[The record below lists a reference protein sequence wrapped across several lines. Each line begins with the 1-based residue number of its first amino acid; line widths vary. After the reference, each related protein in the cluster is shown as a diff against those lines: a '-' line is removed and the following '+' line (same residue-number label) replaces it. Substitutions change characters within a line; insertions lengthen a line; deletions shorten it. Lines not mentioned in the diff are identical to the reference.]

1 MNRNDP
7 WLQKNVSWVRQEAVV
22 KGHFTF
28 IWRITDRSCRNPLD
42 SELLIAR
49 KGIFYLQQKGQPKG
63 RPTRV
68 SYHIPLAASS
78 GFVSLLCKSVFYT
91 KTFCVFYTLLHLE
104 FLNLLW
110 YLIDTK
116 RWYQCTGK
124 TSDFK
129 EFKIKIEW
137 FEIVTIPFE
146 EKKHTARVRKT

>member
-1 MNRNDP
+1 MMLDIKNEQKWP
-7 WLQKNVSWVRQEAVV
+7 LTTKNVSWVRQEAVV

-42 SELLIAR
+42 SLPCRLGRVFFIPWGRMVIPLRTNAYNKKSR
-49 KGIFYLQQKGQPKG
+49 QPKG

-78 GFVSLLCKSVFYT
+78 DFVSLLCKSAFYT
-91 KTFCVFYTLLHLE
+91 KTFCVFYTLLHLD
-104 FLNLLW
+104 FLDLLW

-124 TSDFK
+124 SFR
-129 EFKIKIEW
+129 F
-137 FEIVTIPFE
+137 
-146 EKKHTARVRKT
+146 

>member
-1 MNRNDP
+1 MMLDIKNE
-7 WLQKNVSWVRQEAVV
+7 QKWPLTTKKCFLSQT
-22 KGHFTF
+22 GSSSQGSFHFYM
-28 IWRITDRSCRNPLD
+28 TDHRSQL
-42 SELLIAR
+42 SEPAR
-49 KGIFYLQQKGQPKG
+49 FVTLPPGQGIFYPLRQDGDTAPNQCLQQKSRQPKG

-104 FLNLLW
+104 FLDLLW

-124 TSDFK
+124 SFR
-129 EFKIKIEW
+129 F
-137 FEIVTIPFE
+137 
-146 EKKHTARVRKT
+146 